1 MHDVVVVEAAQYV
14 DDGVGLTY
22 IAEELVAQTF
32 SFAGSF
38 HQSGNVHDVACGRN
52 DAPGMNQFRQ
62 FVQTFVRHGDLSHL
76 CVDGTE
82 RKVCS
87 LCLGTRQTVEKG
99 RLAHVGQTYYTCF

>member
-1 MHDVVVVEAAQYV
+1 V
-14 DDGVGLTY
+14 DDGVGLTD

-32 SFAGSF
+32 SFAGSL
-38 HQSGNVHDVACGRN
+38 HQSGYIHDVACGRN
-52 DAPGMNQFRQ
+52 DTPGVDQFRQ
-62 FVQTFVRHGDLSHL
+62 FVRHGDLSHL
-76 CVDGTE
+76 CINGTE